1 MAGGAAAAAAARERS
16 AAQAEALREAQAENS
31 FLRQELAELQTALQR
46 SERAVNLMFV
56 KNIIV
61 RFMKEG
67 DLENSL
73 PAIAQALDFSAAEV
87 AEIRQSRGPGGII
100 GRDRPRLQAVVICAT
115 AREPGNVV

>member
-1 MAGGAAAAAAARERS
+1 MPRRDAVTDGRARGNDDAAVY

-56 KNIIV
+56 KNIIE

-87 AEIRQSRGPGGII
+87 SEIRASRGPGGQLGEI
-100 GRDRPRLQAVVICAT
+100 GRAFKLW
-115 AREPGNVV
+115 

>member
-1 MAGGAAAAAAARERS
+1 MHCAYGGAL
-16 AAQAEALREAQAENS
+16 LRWDS
-31 FLRQELAELQTALQR
+31 PELQTALQR

-87 AEIRQSRGPGGII
+87 AEIKQSRGPGGTLGEI
-100 GRDRPRLQAVVICAT
+100 GRAFKLW
-115 AREPGNVV
+115 